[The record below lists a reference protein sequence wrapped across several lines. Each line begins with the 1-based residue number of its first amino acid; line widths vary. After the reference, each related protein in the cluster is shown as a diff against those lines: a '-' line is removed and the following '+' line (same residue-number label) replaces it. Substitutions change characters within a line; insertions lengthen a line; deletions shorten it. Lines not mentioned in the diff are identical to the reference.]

1 MLQCLFM
8 NQQRTDT
15 NRLIASVC
23 AIGAFTLLFF
33 LFPSCKKKPKVEPIT
48 PPVEETGV
56 SVDLAT
62 VPYTK
67 LSDYR
72 FFQGD
77 LKNQTPAERVI
88 PYEPASG
95 LFTDYAHKKRFIW
108 LPAGTQ
114 ATYTS
119 DSEILD
125 LPVGSA
131 LIKTFYYDD
140 VQPAGTTRII
150 ETRIM
155 IRKSSGWIFANYVWN
170 TEQTEAYLD
179 ANGSYTNVSWI
190 QNGQPKSTAY
200 RIPNQ
205 TECHTCHKINDQP
218 VPIGIK
224 PQNLNV
230 DYAYNDGPQ
239 NQLQKLIAVGYL
251 QNTLPGN
258 IVSTVN
264 YMDQTKTIDERFRS
278 YIDINCAHCHS
289 EGKHCDYR
297 PMRLA
302 FSETSDPI
310 NLGLCVEPEEFINSN
325 LAYIIKP
332 SDKNRSMMYYR
343 LGSTLPSER
352 MPLLG
357 RSIVHEEGLQLL
369 EDWINW
375 KQTCN

>member
-1 MLQCLFM
+1 M
-8 NQQRTDT
+8 NRKRTDS
-15 NRLIASVC
+15 NRLILSVC
-23 AIGAFTLLFF
+23 TISAFTAMLF
-33 LFPSCKKKPKVEPIT
+33 LFPSCKKKAKVEPID
-48 PPVEETGV
+48 PPVEEGTGV
-56 SVDLAT
+56 SVDLST

-72 FFQGD
+72 FFEGEM
-77 LKNQTPAERVI
+77 KNQNPAEHVI

-108 LPAGTQ
+108 LPTGTQ
-114 ATYTS
+114 ATYVS
-119 DSEILD
+119 DHEVLD
-125 LPVGSA
+125 LPVGAA

-140 VQPAGTTRII
+140 VQPAGDTRII

-170 TEQTEAYLD
+170 TQQTEAYLD
-179 ANGSYTNVSWI
+179 LQGSTTNVSWL

-218 VPIGIK
+218 IPIGIK
-224 PQNLNV
+224 PQNLNI
-230 DYAYNDGPQ
+230 DYPYSDGTQ
-239 NQLQKLIAVGYL
+239 NQLQKLISIGYL
-251 QNTLPGN
+251 QNNLPGN

-278 YIDINCAHCHS
+278 YVDINCAHCHS
-289 EGKHCDYR
+289 EGKHCSYR

-310 NLGLCVEPEEFINSN
+310 NLGLCVEPEEFINST

-343 LGSTLPSER
+343 LGSTVPSER

>member
-1 MLQCLFM
+1 MKLR
-8 NQQRTDT
+8 RTNS
-15 NRLIASVC
+15 NRFIVWFC
-23 AIGAFTLLFF
+23 AIGAFTLFLF
-33 LFPSCKKKPKVEPIT
+33 LFPACKKKEKIEPIT
-48 PPVEETGV
+48 PPVEEETGV
-56 SVDLAT
+56 SVDLTT

-72 FFQGD
+72 FFEGA
-77 LKNQTPAERVI
+77 LKDQNPADKVI
-88 PYEPASG
+88 LYEPASP

-108 LPAGTQ
+108 LPAGTK
-114 ATYTS
+114 ASYVS
-119 DSEILD
+119 DKDVLNFPI
-125 LPVGSA
+125 GSA
-131 LIKTFYYDD
+131 LIKTFYYDN
-140 VQPAGTTRII
+140 VQPGNGTCII

-155 IRKSSGWIFANYVWN
+155 IRKASGWIFANYVWN

-179 ANGSYTNVSWI
+179 LNGSYTNISWI
-190 QNGQPKSTAY
+190 QDGQTKSTAY
-200 RIPNQ
+200 RIPSG
-205 TECHTCHKINDQP
+205 TECHTCHKLNDQP
-218 VPIGIK
+218 VPIGVK
-224 PQNLNV
+224 PQNMNIN
-230 DYAYNDGPQ
+230 YAYESGAQ
-239 NQLQKLIAVGYL
+239 NQLQKLIDIGYL
-251 QNTLPGN
+251 ENTLPGN

-264 YMDQTKTIDERFRS
+264 YMDQTKSIDERFRS
-278 YIDINCAHCHS
+278 YVDINCAHCHS

-310 NLGLCVEPEEFINSN
+310 NLGLCVEPEEFINSS

-343 LGSTLPSER
+343 LGSTLQSER

>member
-1 MLQCLFM
+1 MK
-8 NQQRTDT
+8 NGTPA
-15 NRLIASVC
+15 NRIHVWFC
-23 AIGAFTLLFF
+23 AIGAFTLFLF
-33 LFPSCKKKPKVEPIT
+33 LFPSCKKKAKLEPVT
-48 PPVEETGV
+48 PPIATGV
-56 SVDLAT
+56 SVNLAT
-62 VPYTK
+62 VPYVK
-67 LSDYR
+67 LSDYH
-72 FFQGD
+72 FFEGIIKD
-77 LKNQTPAERVI
+77 QTPAEGVI
-88 PYEPASG
+88 PYEPASA

-108 LPAGTQ
+108 LPAGTK
-114 ATYTS
+114 ANYNG
-119 DSEILD
+119 DGEILD
-125 LPVGSA
+125 FPIGTA

-140 VQPAGTTRII
+140 VQPSGETCII

-155 IRKSSGWIFANYVWN
+155 IKKSDGWIFANYIWN
-170 TEQTEAYLD
+170 AGQTEAYLD
-179 ANGSYTNVSWI
+179 MNGSYTNISWI
-190 QNGQPKSTAY
+190 QNGETKSTAY
-200 RIPNQ
+200 RIPSE
-205 TECHTCHKINDQP
+205 TECHTCHKLNEQP
-218 VPIGIK
+218 VPIGVK
-224 PQNLNV
+224 PQNLNI
-230 DYAYNDGPQ
+230 DYAYEDGTQ
-239 NQLQKLIAVGYL
+239 NQLQKLISVGYL
-251 QNTLPGN
+251 NNNLPGN

-278 YIDINCAHCHS
+278 YVDINCAHCHS

-310 NLGLCVEPEEFINSN
+310 NLGLCVEPDEFINSS

-332 SDKNRSMMYYR
+332 SDINRSMMYYR

>member
-1 MLQCLFM
+1 MKLSKA
-8 NQQRTDT
+8 NS
-15 NRLIASVC
+15 NRFLVWFC
-23 AIGAFTLLFF
+23 AIGAFTLLLF
-33 LFPSCKKKPKVEPIT
+33 LSPSCKKKAKVEPVS
-48 PPVEETGV
+48 PPVEEPTGV
-56 SVDLAT
+56 SVDLTT
-62 VPYTK
+62 VPYAK

-72 FFQGD
+72 FFAGTMKDQ
-77 LKNQTPAERVI
+77 NPAEGVL

-108 LPAGTQ
+108 LPAGTK
-114 ATYTS
+114 ANYVS
-119 DSEILD
+119 DHDILNF
-125 LPVGSA
+125 PVGTA
-131 LIKTFYYDD
+131 LIKTFYYED
-140 VQPAGTTRII
+140 VQPDGGTRII

-155 IRKSSGWIFANYVWN
+155 IRKASGWIFANYVWN
-170 TEQTEAYLD
+170 SAQTEAYLD
-179 ANGSYTNVSWI
+179 LNGSYTTISWL
-190 QNGQPKSTAY
+190 QNGQAKSTAY
-200 RIPNQ
+200 RIPSE

-218 VPIGIK
+218 IPIGVK
-224 PQNLNV
+224 PQNMNI
-230 DYAYNDGPQ
+230 DYPYADGTQ

-251 QNTLPGN
+251 NNNLPGN

-264 YMDQTKTIDERFRS
+264 YMDQTKTIDQRFRS
-278 YIDINCAHCHS
+278 YVDINCAHCHS

-310 NLGLCVEPEEFINSN
+310 NLGLCVEPEEFINSS

-332 SDKNRSMMYYR
+332 SDKSRSMMYYR
-343 LGSTLPSER
+343 LGSVVPSER

>member
-1 MLQCLFM
+1 MKL
-8 NQQRTDT
+8 RKT
-15 NRLIASVC
+15 NSNRFIVWFC
-23 AIGAFTLLFF
+23 AIGAFTLLLF
-33 LFPSCKKKPKVEPIT
+33 LFPSCKKKATVEPIT
-48 PPVEETGV
+48 PPIEEETGV
-56 SVDLAT
+56 SVDLTT

-72 FFQGD
+72 FFQGA
-77 LKNQTPAERVI
+77 LKDQNPADKVI
-88 PYEPASG
+88 PYEPASA

-108 LPAGTQ
+108 LPAGTK
-114 ATYTS
+114 ASYVS
-119 DSEILD
+119 DKEVLD
-125 LPVGSA
+125 FPVGCA

-140 VQPAGTTRII
+140 VQPSGGTRMI
-150 ETRIM
+150 ETRVM

-179 ANGSYTNVSWI
+179 LNGSYTNISWI
-190 QNGQPKSTAY
+190 QDGQSKSASY
-200 RIPNQ
+200 RIPSG

-218 VPIGIK
+218 IPIGVK
-224 PQNLNV
+224 PQNMNIN
-230 DYAYNDGPQ
+230 YAYDDGVQ
-239 NQLQKLIAVGYL
+239 NQLQKLIAIGYL
-251 QNTLPGN
+251 ENTLPNN

-264 YMDQTKTIDERFRS
+264 YMDQTKSIDERFRS
-278 YIDINCAHCHS
+278 YVDINCAHCHS
-289 EGKHCDYR
+289 AGKHCDYR

-302 FSETSDPI
+302 FSETGDPI
-310 NLGLCVEPEEFINSN
+310 NLGLCVEPEEFINSS

-332 SDKNRSMMYYR
+332 SDKDRSMMYYR
-343 LGSTLPSER
+343 LGSTAQSER

>member
-1 MLQCLFM
+1 M
-8 NQQRTDT
+8 NRKRTDS
-15 NRLIASVC
+15 NRLILSVC
-23 AIGAFTLLFF
+23 AICAFTAMLF
-33 LFPSCKKKPKVEPIT
+33 LFPSCKKKAKIEPID
-48 PPVEETGV
+48 PPVEEGTGV
-56 SVDLAT
+56 SVDLSS
-62 VPYTK
+62 VPYAK

-72 FFQGD
+72 FFEGEM
-77 LKNQTPAERVI
+77 KNQNPAERVI

-114 ATYTS
+114 ASYVN
-119 DSEILD
+119 DHDVLD
-125 LPVGSA
+125 LPVGAA

-140 VQPAGTTRII
+140 VQPAGNTRII

-155 IRKSSGWIFANYVWN
+155 IRKSSGWIFADYVWN

-179 ANGSYTNVSWI
+179 LQGSTTNISWL

-200 RIPNQ
+200 RIPNE
-205 TECHTCHKINDQP
+205 TECHTCHKMNDQP
-218 VPIGIK
+218 IPIGIK
-224 PQNLNV
+224 PQNLNI
-230 DYAYNDGPQ
+230 DFAYTDGTQ

-251 QNTLPGN
+251 QNNLPGN

-278 YIDINCAHCHS
+278 YVDINCAHCHS

-310 NLGLCVEPEEFINSN
+310 NLGLCVEPEEFINSD

-343 LGSTLPSER
+343 LGSTVPSER

-357 RSIVHEEGLQLL
+357 RSVVHEEGLQLL

>member
-1 MLQCLFM
+1 MK
-8 NQQRTDT
+8 QQKTHS
-15 NRLIASVC
+15 NRFFVSIC
-23 AIGAFTLLFF
+23 AIGTFTLLLF
-33 LFPSCKKKPKVEPIT
+33 LFPACKKKKPTVDPIT
-48 PPVEETGV
+48 PPVEEATGV
-56 SVDLAT
+56 SVDLTT
-62 VPYTK
+62 VPYPK

-72 FFQGD
+72 FFVGEM
-77 LKNQTPAERVI
+77 KNQIPVEKVI
-88 PYEPASG
+88 PYEPASA

-114 ATYTS
+114 ASYVS
-119 DSEILD
+119 DHDVLN
-125 LPVGSA
+125 LPVGAA

-140 VQPAGTTRII
+140 VQPAGDTRII

-170 TEQTEAYLD
+170 SEQTEAYFD
-179 ANGSYTNVSWI
+179 SNGSYTAISWL
-190 QNGQPKSTAY
+190 QNGIAKSTSY
-200 RIPNQ
+200 RIPNA
-205 TECHTCHKINDQP
+205 TECLTCHKINDQP
-218 VPIGIK
+218 IPIGIK
-224 PQNLNV
+224 PQNLNI
-230 DYAYNDGPQ
+230 DYTYDDGTQ

-264 YMDQTKTIDERFRS
+264 YMDQTKTIDQRFRS
-278 YIDINCAHCHS
+278 YVDINCAHCHS

-302 FSETSDPI
+302 FSETSNAI
-310 NLGLCVEPEEFINSN
+310 NLGLCVEPEEFINSS

-343 LGSTLPSER
+343 LGSTLPNER

-357 RSIVHEEGLQLL
+357 RTIVHEEGLQLL

>member
-1 MLQCLFM
+1 MKLH
-8 NQQRTDT
+8 RTNS
-15 NRLIASVC
+15 NRFIVWFC
-23 AIGAFTLLFF
+23 AVGAFTLFLF
-33 LFPSCKKKPKVEPIT
+33 LFPACKKKEKIEPVT
-48 PPVEETGV
+48 PPVEEETGV
-56 SVDLAT
+56 SVDLTT

-72 FFQGD
+72 FFEGA
-77 LKNQTPAERVI
+77 LKDQNPADKVI

-108 LPAGTQ
+108 LPAGTK
-114 ATYTS
+114 ASYVS
-119 DSEILD
+119 DKEVLNF
-125 LPVGSA
+125 PVGSA
-131 LIKTFYYDD
+131 LIKTFYYDN
-140 VQPAGTTRII
+140 VQPGNGTRII

-155 IRKSSGWIFANYVWN
+155 IRKASGWIFANYVWN

-179 ANGSYTNVSWI
+179 LNGSYTNISWL
-190 QNGQPKSTAY
+190 QDGQSKSTAY
-200 RIPNQ
+200 RIPSG
-205 TECHTCHKINDQP
+205 TECHTCHKLNDQP
-218 VPIGIK
+218 IPIGVK
-224 PQNLNV
+224 PQNMNV
-230 DYAYNDGPQ
+230 NYPYEGGVQ
-239 NQLQKLIAVGYL
+239 NQLQKLISVNYL
-251 QNTLPGN
+251 ENTLPGN

-264 YMDQTKTIDERFRS
+264 YMDQTKSIDERFRS
-278 YIDINCAHCHS
+278 YVDINCAHCHS
-289 EGKHCDYR
+289 DGKHCDYR

-310 NLGLCVEPEEFINSN
+310 NLGLCVEPEEFINSS

-343 LGSTLPSER
+343 LGSTLQSER

>member
-1 MLQCLFM
+1 MK
-8 NQQRTDT
+8 QRTADS
-15 NRLIASVC
+15 NRLIVYLC
-23 AIGAFTLLFF
+23 TAFAFALMLIV
-33 LFPSCKKKPKVEPIT
+33 FPACKKKPTVKPIV
-48 PPVEETGV
+48 PPVEEEGGV
-56 SVDLAT
+56 SVDLTT
-62 VPYTK
+62 VPYAK
-67 LSDYR
+67 LSDYH
-72 FFQGD
+72 FFTGD
-77 LKNQTPAERVI
+77 LKDQIPADKVI
-88 PYEPASG
+88 PYAPASG

-108 LPAGTQ
+108 MPSGTQ
-114 ATYTS
+114 ASYVS
-119 DSEILD
+119 DGEVLD
-125 LPVGSA
+125 LPVGAA
-131 LIKTFYYDD
+131 LIKSFYYDD

-150 ETRIM
+150 ETRLM

-179 ANGSYTNVSWI
+179 MNGSNTNISWI
-190 QNGQPKSTAY
+190 QDGQVKSTSY

-205 TECHTCHKINDQP
+205 VECHTCHKLNDQP

-224 PQNLNV
+224 PQNMNI
-230 DYAYNDGPQ
+230 DYAYEGGTQ
-239 NQLQKLIAVGYL
+239 NQLQKLIAEGYL

-264 YMDQTKTIDERFRS
+264 YMDQTKSVDQRFRS
-278 YIDINCAHCHS
+278 YVDINCAHCHS

-302 FSETSDPI
+302 YSETADPI
-310 NLGLCVEPEEFINSN
+310 NLGLCVEPQEFINSS

-332 SDKNRSMMYYR
+332 SDKDRSMMYYR

-357 RSIVHEEGLQLL
+357 RTVVHQEGLELL
-369 EDWINW
+369 EEWINW

>member
-1 MLQCLFM
+1 M
-8 NQQRTDT
+8 NRKRTDS
-15 NRLIASVC
+15 NRLILSIC
-23 AIGAFTLLFF
+23 AITAFTGMLF
-33 LFPSCKKKPKVEPIT
+33 LFPSCKKKAKVEPID
-48 PPVEETGV
+48 PPVEEPTGV
-56 SVDLAT
+56 SVDLSS

-72 FFQGD
+72 FFIGEMKDQ
-77 LKNQTPAERVI
+77 NPAEHVI
-88 PYEPASG
+88 PYEPASA

-108 LPAGTQ
+108 LPTGTQ
-114 ATYTS
+114 ATYVN
-119 DSEILD
+119 DHDVLN
-125 LPVGSA
+125 LPIGAA
-131 LIKTFYYDD
+131 LIKTFYYDN

-155 IRKSSGWIFANYVWN
+155 IRKSSGWIFADYVWN

-179 ANGSYTNVSWI
+179 MNGSYTNVSWLE
-190 QNGQPKSTAY
+190 NGQPKSTAY
-200 RIPNQ
+200 RIPNEI
-205 TECHTCHKINDQP
+205 ECHTCHKINDQP
-218 VPIGIK
+218 IPIGIK

-230 DYAYNDGPQ
+230 DYAYEDGTQ

-278 YIDINCAHCHS
+278 YVDINCAHCHS

-310 NLGLCVEPEEFINSN
+310 NLGLCVEPEEFINSD